1 MKYIRF
7 KFNDI
12 VYSGIL
18 DGDKA
23 IEICNFSFEESDF
36 IFGLEVPFSKIQ
48 ILQPVLPSKVIG
60 LAYNYKDLV
69 GKQESYEEPLIF
81 IKPSTSVIGPGETIY
96 IHKDKKTWAEV
107 EIAIIIKKT
116 CKNTSVEK
124 AKDYIFGYTIG
135 NDVTMENVYGRDHH
149 LARSKSLDSFCPLG
163 SFVNSNIIADN
174 IKLENRINGQIFQS
188 GYSSNRIVND
198 YEAVSLISSLITL
211 YAGDVI
217 LTGTPANAMNSIITD
232 GDIVS
237 LKVDSLGEL
246 NNPVKY
252 IS

>member
-7 KFNDI
+7 NFNDTF
-12 VYSGIL
+12 YSGIL

-23 IEICNFSFEESDF
+23 IEICNFSFEDSDHQ
-36 IFGLEVPFSKIQ
+36 FGIEIPISKIQ
-48 ILQPVLPSKVIG
+48 IIQPVLPTKVVG

-69 GKQESYEEPLIF
+69 GQQDSYEEPLIF
-81 IKPSTSVIGPGETIY
+81 IKPSTSVIGHGETIY

-116 CKNTSVEK
+116 CKNISVEN

-149 LARSKSLDSFCPLG
+149 LSRSKSLDSFCPLG
-163 SFVNSNIIADN
+163 SFVNSDIIVDN

-198 YEAVSLISSLITL
+198 YEAVSLISNLITL
-211 YAGDVI
+211 YAGDII

-246 NNPVKY
+246 SNPVKY

>member
-7 KFNDI
+7 NFNDTF
-12 VYSGIL
+12 YSGIL

-23 IEICNFSFEESDF
+23 IEICNFSFEDRDHQ
-36 IFGLEVPFSKIQ
+36 FGIEIPISKIQ
-48 ILQPVLPSKVIG
+48 IIQPVLPTKVVG

-69 GKQESYEEPLIF
+69 GQQDSYEEPLIF

-116 CKNTSVEK
+116 CKNISVEN

-163 SFVNSNIIADN
+163 SFVNSDIIVDN

-198 YEAVSLISSLITL
+198 YEAVSLISNLITL
-211 YAGDVI
+211 YAGDII

-246 NNPVKY
+246 SNPVKY